1 MIELTRFQMAAVK
14 RTEQSVRALRR
25 KKVRLE
31 ATIEKTLKEIEEL
44 DQEIDIWEQ
53 PVIQMTGGFTSEQ
66 VLNGEMELA
75 EELKDNNDVNID
87 EVDDSNLEEYTVEP
101 TPVDNDLH
109 ILKPTPVESYDPMPF
124 D

>member
-101 TPVDNDLH
+101 TPVDNNLH
-109 ILKPTPVESYDPMPF
+109 ILKPTSVESYDPMPF